1 MTGFGGNQV
10 PDPFSKNSKERGR
23 EFIHLPNK
31 QCTIRVPNFPLPEL
45 KDKALSKREQ
55 TIWSLV
61 WRTPQAFQWHK
72 EHWRWQEIAEYCRTL
87 ARFEKSGSSGM
98 GMLVEKQ
105 RTSIGLNAMGLRANG
120 WMIDGRENELRDKRS
135 RPKTASKDDFAS
147 MKKEISFAD

>member
-31 QCTIRVPNFPLPEL
+31 KCTTRVPNFPLPEL
-45 KDKALSKREQ
+45 EDKALSERER

-87 ARFEKSGSSGM
+87 ARFEESGSSGM

-120 WMIDGRENELRDKRS
+120 WMIEGREDELRDKRS
-135 RPKTASKDDFAS
+135 HPKTASKDDFAA

>member
-31 QCTIRVPNFPLPEL
+31 KCTTRVPNFPLPEL
-45 KDKALSKREQ
+45 EDEALSLREQ
-55 TIWSLV
+55 AIWSLV

-87 ARFEKSGSSGM
+87 ARFEESGSSGM

-120 WMIDGRENELRDKRS
+120 WVIEGREDELRDKRS
-135 RPKTASKDDFAS
+135 HPKMASKDDFLE